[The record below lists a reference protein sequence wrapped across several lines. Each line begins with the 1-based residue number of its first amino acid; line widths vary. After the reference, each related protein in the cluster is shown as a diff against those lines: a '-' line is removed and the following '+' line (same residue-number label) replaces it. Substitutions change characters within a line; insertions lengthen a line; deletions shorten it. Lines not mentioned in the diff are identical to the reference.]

1 MLVRLF
7 TEHPK
12 SVGET
17 YWRHMGTAL
26 GVWLRLGVAG
36 TCVFIHAFLP
46 FLFPTTGSRIL
57 KQLLVERDAPD
68 RGASA

>member
-17 YWRHMGTAL
+17 YWQHMGTAL
-26 GVWLRLGVAG
+26 GVGIRLWLATTV
-36 TCVFIHAFLP
+36 VFIHAFLP

-57 KQLLVERDAPD
+57 KQLLTERDAPD
-68 RGASA
+68 RGKPA